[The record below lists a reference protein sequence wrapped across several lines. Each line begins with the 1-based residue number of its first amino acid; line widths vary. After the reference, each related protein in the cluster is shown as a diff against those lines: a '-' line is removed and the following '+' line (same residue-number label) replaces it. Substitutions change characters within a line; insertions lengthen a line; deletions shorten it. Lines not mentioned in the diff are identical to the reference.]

1 MNRDLQSIRRDYQFD
16 DLTEDKAGLDPLPL
30 FDSWLEEA
38 ITACPDDPTAMTLST
53 VDANGRPH
61 GRVVLLKQRD
71 DANFSFYTNY
81 DSDKGQEIATNDNV
95 ALTFFWPALS
105 RQVRI
110 EGKAT
115 KVARATSESYFAT
128 RPKGSQIAASISRQ
142 SQVVS
147 GREVLIN
154 EFAEKENQYQ
164 DVDTLP
170 CPVNWGGYSVAAE
183 RIEFWQGRPSRLHDR
198 IVFEHDTAT
207 ASWKRYR
214 KAP

>member
-1 MNRDLQSIRRDYQFD
+1 
-16 DLTEDKAGLDPLPL
+16 
-30 FDSWLEEA
+30 
-38 ITACPDDPTAMTLST
+38 MTLST
-53 VDANGRPH
+53 VDAQGRPH

-81 DSDKGQEIATNDNV
+81 DSDKGQEIATNGNV

-110 EGKAT
+110 EGTAT
-115 KVARATSESYFAT
+115 KVAREVSESYFAT

-154 EFAEKENQYQ
+154 EFAAKEDQFQ
-164 DVDTLP
+164 DADTLP
-170 CPVNWGGYSVAAE
+170 CPSNWGGYAVAAE

-198 IVFEHDTAT
+198 IVFEYDADTG
-207 ASWKRYR
+207 SWRRYR